1 LLKIKR
7 TAMKKVA
14 RKKFFERQ
22 QHKTSEGEF
31 IHALRYSY
39 ELSPKMSESIVECA
53 KNYLL
58 YDRTLVEGQ
67 IEISAVSIDEKAG
80 KFVELMEKKRVRLT
94 KDDGVED
101 QKVLSEHG
109 RIALRRVR
117 VERITEEAIEQQGVL
132 SQEDIARCLCCDT
145 RTVQRDIKYLNGK
158 GIRVITRGVLHNIG
172 RCQSHKTIIIGM
184 YLDGEVFSKI
194 KLKTHHS
201 VGSIK
206 RYLESFT
213 KVLAALHYNIEG
225 DKMIS
230 TVTGVSSYLVSQYR
244 DLITE
249 GYKSELRKQKM
260 EDMLKS
266 WLRSEELKKRMT
278 ECGNKAVAM
287 MGGYV

>member
-1 LLKIKR
+1 
-7 TAMKKVA
+7 MKKA
-14 RKKFFERQ
+14 AKRKFFQRQ

-31 IHALRYSY
+31 KHALRYSY

-53 KNYLL
+53 KYYLL
-58 YDRTLVEGQ
+58 CDRTLVEGQ
-67 IEISAVSIDEKAG
+67 IEITAISIDEKAG
-80 KFVELMEKKRVRLT
+80 KYVELMEKKRVRLT
-94 KDDGVED
+94 RDDGAED
-101 QKVLSEHG
+101 QKILSEHG

-117 VERITEEAIEQQGVL
+117 IECITEEAIEQQSVL
-132 SQEDIARCLCCDT
+132 SQEDIARCLGYDT
-145 RTVQRDIKYLNGK
+145 RTVQRDIKWLNDK
-158 GIRVITRGVLHNIG
+158 GVRVITRGVLHNIG
-172 RCQSHKTIIIGM
+172 RCQSHKSIIIGM

-194 KLKTHHS
+194 KLRTHHS

-213 KVLAALHYNIEG
+213 QVLAALHYKIEE

-230 TVTGVSSYLVSQYR
+230 TVTGISSYLVSQYR
-244 DLITE
+244 GLITE
-249 GYKSELRKQKM
+249 SSKIELRKQKM
-260 EDMLKS
+260 EDMLQS

>member
-1 LLKIKR
+1 
-7 TAMKKVA
+7 
-14 RKKFFERQ
+14 
-22 QHKTSEGEF
+22 
-31 IHALRYSY
+31 
-39 ELSPKMSESIVECA
+39 
-53 KNYLL
+53 
-58 YDRTLVEGQ
+58 
-67 IEISAVSIDEKAG
+67 
-80 KFVELMEKKRVRLT
+80 
-94 KDDGVED
+94 
-101 QKVLSEHG
+101 
-109 RIALRRVR
+109 